1 MHLTDFAIL
10 KSRLSNSICSTKC
23 FINSERC
30 SLIYT
35 LLLAKCI
42 YFSVKCLLTYFSFY
56 KVYIIKEINPIFLK
70 YFWFAI
76 SFLAISIIILVAYI
90 SSNQSYKNQLLKI
103 LIIVLKRLV
112 CYAHFVKIIIG
123 FLLAYISGKISK

>member
-1 MHLTDFAIL
+1 M
-10 KSRLSNSICSTKC
+10 
-23 FINSERC
+23 
-30 SLIYT
+30 
-35 LLLAKCI
+35 
-42 YFSVKCLLTYFSFY
+42 
-56 KVYIIKEINPIFLK
+56 IKEINPIFLK